1 MDNQEIINLD
11 NLESSHWWYVARK
24 NTLRVWCMKLSPTSH
39 ILDLG
44 SASGG
49 NSLLMQNLGFRV
61 SSLEYSQ
68 LGYELQLHKGI
79 DVTKG
84 DARDIPF
91 ASSYFDALICL
102 DVLEHIQEDGK
113 VVAEIQRVLKP
124 GGKFLISVPEDQSLW
139 SDHDVAVSHFRRYG
153 KNEINSLILREPH
166 LVIDLSWSSNYII
179 KPMVKVFRKFT
190 KGSSLKETSG
200 LENFLLLSI
209 DRLEQLLKLNNV
221 SGMTAWVTGRK
232 LANEEE

>member
-1 MDNQEIINLD
+1 MRL
-11 NLESSHWWYVARK
+11 A
-24 NTLRVWCMKLSPTSH
+24 PTSH

-49 NSLLMQNLGFRV
+49 NSLLMQNLGFKV

-68 LGYELQLHKGI
+68 LGYELQLKKGI

-84 DARDIPF
+84 DARNIPF
-91 ASSYFDALICL
+91 PSSYFDALICL

-113 VVAEIQRVLKP
+113 VISEIQRVLKS

-153 KNEINSLILREPH
+153 KSEINSLILTEPQ
-166 LVIDLSWSSNYII
+166 LIIDSTWSSNYII
-179 KPMVKVFRKFT
+179 KPLVKVFRKFT
-190 KGSSLKETSG
+190 KGSSLKETSRV
-200 LENFLLLSI
+200 ENFLLLSF
-209 DRLEQLLKLNNV
+209 DRLEQLLRLKNT
-221 SGMTAWVTGRK
+221 SGMTVWASGRK
-232 LANEEE
+232 LANDEE